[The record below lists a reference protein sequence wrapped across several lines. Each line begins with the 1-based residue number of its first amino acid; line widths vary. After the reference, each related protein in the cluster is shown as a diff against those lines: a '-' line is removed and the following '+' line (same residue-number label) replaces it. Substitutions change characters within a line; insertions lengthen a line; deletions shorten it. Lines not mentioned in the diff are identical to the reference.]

1 MKGSTPM
8 MMNCPK
14 CGFSQ
19 PEDQYCAK
27 CGVDMLSYRPR
38 EKSISEKFLHNTSMQ
53 LIALGLVI
61 VVCFMGY
68 QVTRTARHLSRTTAA
83 GQELDKIMASN
94 ESSEGAADMSQRED
108 MPAPNMPK
116 TATVDGGNSSAQ
128 IVQANA
134 EMDASNPEAGGTAKT
149 MAAPS
154 VGAAGPA
161 SAAATSSVKIPNAT
175 LMRVSFA
182 EVPKT
187 VLAEWFAEAKTPPS
201 QSGGGVATGVISDFR
216 KKIKAAAN
224 GLRFLEAPIDQAIQ
238 PKQIVIVYKGAP
250 DSSGQ
255 NIGLSLQLTTTSLE
269 AGGATVSVVSSRNLR
284 ESTPQGPTVTE
295 VDFPDQQFTIPQGAA
310 AMISGTLLHRTLLD
324 EEIRFYSTISVLR
337 VMTSEGYRAGSTEFA
352 IFIEPH

>member
-1 MKGSTPM
+1 MKGRTPM
-8 MMNCPK
+8 MINCPK

-68 QVTRTARHLSRTTAA
+68 QVTRTARHFSRTNAA
-83 GQELDKIMASN
+83 GQELDRIMASN

-116 TATVDGGNSSAQ
+116 AASVDRGTSNTHAAQ
-128 IVQANA
+128 TNA
-134 EMDASNPEAGGTAKT
+134 EADANNPEAGGAAKT
-149 MAAPS
+149 VA
-154 VGAAGPA
+154 AAGAGATAAPA
-161 SAAATSSVKIPNAT
+161 SAVASSAKIPDAT
-175 LMRVSFA
+175 QMRVSFT
-182 EVPKT
+182 EVPKS
-187 VLAEWFAEAKTPPS
+187 VLADWFVDSKTPLT
-201 QSGGGVATGVISDFR
+201 QSGGGVATGVIGDFR
-216 KKIKAAAN
+216 KKIKAATN
-224 GLRFLEAPIDQAIQ
+224 GWRLLEAPIDQAIQ

-250 DSSGQ
+250 DSFGQ

-337 VMTSEGYRAGSTEFA
+337 VMTSEGYRTGSTEFA